1 MCFAGGI
8 SNVGTTL
15 SRSQG
20 GGDTKIGNMVP
31 ACGACDDSKQNNN
44 FEEWMTGNA
53 PKSPRARGI
62 SDLESRIDK
71 IKRYASEY
79 GYTPR
84 QPSDRLCESELRQF
98 ETLNED
104 LEKLRKR
111 IEAFIEDKKAP
122 SNLPN
127 WLSCDALLLMAPST
141 TLRRRTSGERRYRK
155 PAGCCG
161 PVESSSG
168 WASISSPASSTVWS
182 TAGSTTLSSST
193 SWSETW
199 KEANTATPLPKTIS
213 PPPISTVLKS

>member
-1 MCFAGGI
+1 
-8 SNVGTTL
+8 
-15 SRSQG
+15 
-20 GGDTKIGNMVP
+20 
-31 ACGACDDSKQNNN
+31 
-44 FEEWMTGNA
+44 MTGNA

-161 PVESSSG
+161 PVESLSG
-168 WASISSPASSTVWS
+168 LA
-182 TAGSTTLSSST
+182 
-193 SWSETW
+193 
-199 KEANTATPLPKTIS
+199 
-213 PPPISTVLKS
+213 

>member
-1 MCFAGGI
+1 MFCGGNFERWDHLVSI
-8 SNVGTTL
+8 S
-15 SRSQG
+15 R

-127 WLSCDALLLMAPST
+127 WLSCDALLLMALST
-141 TLRRRTSGERRYRK
+141 TLRQPTSEKRRCRRHTGY
-155 PAGCCG
+155 CG
-161 PVESSSG
+161 RMESSSG
-168 WASISSPASSTVWS
+168 LA
-182 TAGSTTLSSST
+182 
-193 SWSETW
+193 
-199 KEANTATPLPKTIS
+199 
-213 PPPISTVLKS
+213 